1 VAIKKRGGKRQ
12 GGIMKLNQ
20 NRFNQKRV
28 GKVYLVGAGPGDP
41 GLLTLKARDLIAEA
55 DCVIYDY
62 LVNPKILKHA
72 RDGAELIYAGK
83 RGLERSQQLWTQAEI
98 NRLLV
103 AKANEHAVVVRLKG
117 GDPFIFGRGGEEAE
131 ILVEAGIEW
140 EVVPGVS
147 AGSSV
152 AAYAGIPITHRGV
165 SSSVTFVTGHE
176 ESSISKHEKS
186 KSAIRWEHL
195 ANGADTLV
203 FFMGVA
209 RIAEIADQLI
219 SNGRDA
225 DTPVAVIRWGTYG
238 HQETI
243 ISNLAGAAAAVE
255 RGNLTSPA
263 LIVIGEVVRLRERL
277 QWFEEVRLTNHSAP
291 NPFFELLAS

>member
-1 VAIKKRGGKRQ
+1 MRFRQ
-12 GGIMKLNQ
+12 NHK
-20 NRFNQKRV
+20 

-41 GLLTLKARDLIAEA
+41 GLLTLKGRDLIAEA

-62 LVNPKILKHA
+62 LVNPDILKHA
-72 RDGAELIYAGK
+72 SAKAELLYVGK
-83 RGLERSQQLWTQAEI
+83 RGLEASQQAWTQVEI

-103 AKANEHAVVVRLKG
+103 EKADEHELIVRLKG

-131 ILVEAGIEW
+131 VLVEAGIEW

-165 SSSVTFVTGHE
+165 SSSVAFVTGHE
-176 ESSISKHEKS
+176 DPAKPE
-186 KSAIRWEHL
+186 SAIRWGNL

-209 RIAEIADQLI
+209 RLAEITAQLVAH
-219 SNGRDA
+219 GKPA
-225 DTPVAVIRWGTYG
+225 GTPIAVISWGTYED
-238 HQETI
+238 QETVTGT
-243 ISNLAGAAAAVE
+243 LADIADKVRRE
-255 RGNLTSPA
+255 KLKSPG
-263 LIVIGEVVRLRERL
+263 LIVVGEVVRLREKL
-277 QWFEEVRLTNHSAP
+277 QWFEQPVETFQFTNQYSP

>member
-1 VAIKKRGGKRQ
+1 
-12 GGIMKLNQ
+12 MKLNQ
-20 NRFNQKRV
+20 NRSC
-28 GKVYLVGAGPGDP
+28 KVYLVGAGPGDP

-62 LVNPKILKHA
+62 LVNPEILKHA
-72 RDGAELIYAGK
+72 PAGAELIYVGK
-83 RGLERSQQLWTQAEI
+83 RGLESSQQLWTQAEI

-103 AKANEHAVVVRLKG
+103 AKASDHAVVVRLKG

-131 ILVEAGIEW
+131 ALVEAGIEW

-152 AAYAGIPITHRGV
+152 AAYAGIPITHRGL

-176 ESSISKHEKS
+176 DMSKPQ
-186 KSAIRWEHL
+186 SAIRWDHL
-195 ANGADTLV
+195 AKGADTLV
-203 FFMGVA
+203 FFMGLA

-219 SNGRDA
+219 SNGRGA

-238 HQETI
+238 RQETVV
-243 ISNLAGAAAAVE
+243 SNLAGVAAAVK
-255 RGNLTSPA
+255 RRKLTSPA
-263 LIVIGEVVRLRERL
+263 LIVVGEVVRLRERL
-277 QWFEEVRLTNHSAP
+277 RWFEEAGRHAGPPLHANYGAP
-291 NPFFELLAS
+291 NPFFEALAG

>member
-1 VAIKKRGGKRQ
+1 
-12 GGIMKLNQ
+12 MKFDQ
-20 NRFNQKRV
+20 NRS

-55 DCVIYDY
+55 DCVIHDY
-62 LVNPKILKHA
+62 LVNPKILEHA
-72 RDGAELIYAGK
+72 PAGAELIYVGK
-83 RGLERSQQLWTQAEI
+83 RGLESSQQLWTQAEI

-131 ILVEAGIEW
+131 ALVEAGIEW

-152 AAYAGIPITHRGV
+152 AAYAGIPITHRGL

-176 ESSISKHEKS
+176 NQSKPQ
-186 KSAIRWEHL
+186 SAIRWNHL

-203 FFMGVA
+203 FFMGMA
-209 RIAEIADQLI
+209 RIAEIADRLI

-225 DTPVAVIRWGTYG
+225 DTPVAVIKWGTYG
-238 HQETI
+238 HQETVV
-243 ISNLAGAAAAVE
+243 SNLAGVAAMVE
-255 RGNLTSPA
+255 RRKLTSPA
-263 LIVIGEVVRLRERL
+263 LIVVGEVVRLRERL
-277 QWFEEVRLTNHSAP
+277 QWFEEEGRYAGLP
-291 NPFFELLAS
+291 LP

>member
-1 VAIKKRGGKRQ
+1 
-12 GGIMKLNQ
+12 MKLNQ
-20 NRFNQKRV
+20 NRS

-62 LVNPKILKHA
+62 LVNPEILKHA
-72 RDGAELIYAGK
+72 PAGAELIYVGK
-83 RGLERSQQLWTQAEI
+83 RGLESSEQLWTQAEI

-103 AKANEHAVVVRLKG
+103 AKASEHSVVVRLKG

-131 ILVEAGIEW
+131 ALVEAGIEW

-152 AAYAGIPITHRGV
+152 AAYAGIPITHRGL

-176 ESSISKHEKS
+176 DMSKLQ
-186 KSAIRWEHL
+186 SAIRWDHL
-195 ANGADTLV
+195 AKGADTLV
-203 FFMGVA
+203 FFMGLA

-238 HQETI
+238 RQETVV
-243 ISNLAGAAAAVE
+243 SNLAGVAAAVK
-255 RGNLTSPA
+255 RRKLTPPA
-263 LIVIGEVVRLRERL
+263 LIVVGEVVRLRERL
-277 QWFEEVRLTNHSAP
+277 QWFEEVGRHAGLPLHVNYGAP
-291 NPFFELLAS
+291 NPFFEALAS

>member
-1 VAIKKRGGKRQ
+1 
-12 GGIMKLNQ
+12 MKFNQ
-20 NRFNQKRV
+20 YRFNQKRV

-72 RDGAELIYAGK
+72 REGAELIYVGK

-103 AKANEHAVVVRLKG
+103 AKANEHAAVVRLKG

-131 ILVEAGIEW
+131 TLVEAGIEW

-176 ESSISKHEKS
+176 ESSMSRPGKS
-186 KSAIRWEHL
+186 KSAIRWERL

-209 RIAEIADQLI
+209 RIAEIADQLT

-243 ISNLAGAAAAVE
+243 VSNLAGVAAAVE
-255 RGNLTSPA
+255 RRNLTSPA
-263 LIVIGEVVRLRERL
+263 LIVVGEVVRLRERL
-277 QWFEEVRLTNHSAP
+277 QWFEEFRITNDSAP

>member
-1 VAIKKRGGKRQ
+1 
-12 GGIMKLNQ
+12 MS
-20 NRFNQKRV
+20 

-41 GLLTLKARDLIAEA
+41 GLLTIKARDLIAEA

-62 LVNPKILKHA
+62 LVNAEILKHA
-72 RDGAELIYAGK
+72 PAGAELIYVGK
-83 RGLERSQQLWTQAEI
+83 RGLESSQKLWTQAGI

-131 ILVEAGIEW
+131 ALVEAGIEW

-152 AAYAGIPITHRGV
+152 AAYAGIPITHRGL

-176 ESSISKHEKS
+176 DMSKPQ
-186 KSAIRWEHL
+186 SAIRWNHL
-195 ANGADTLV
+195 AKGADTLV
-203 FFMGVA
+203 FFMGLA
-209 RIAEIADQLI
+209 QIAEIADQLI

-238 HQETI
+238 RQETLV
-243 ISNLAGAAAAVE
+243 SNLAEVAAAVK
-255 RGNLTSPA
+255 RRKLTSPA
-263 LIVIGEVVRLRERL
+263 LIVVGEVVRLRERL
-277 QWFEEVRLTNHSAP
+277 QWFEEAGRHAGLPLQANYAAP
-291 NPFFELLAS
+291 NPFFEALAG

>member
-1 VAIKKRGGKRQ
+1 
-12 GGIMKLNQ
+12 MKFNQ
-20 NRFNQKRV
+20 NRS

-41 GLLTLKARDLIAEA
+41 GLLTLKARDLIAAA

-62 LVNPKILKHA
+62 LVNPKILEHSRA
-72 RDGAELIYAGK
+72 DAELIYAGK
-83 RGLERSQQLWTQAEI
+83 RGLESSQQLWTQAEI

-103 AKANEHAVVVRLKG
+103 AKANEHAVGVRVKG

-131 ILVEAGIEW
+131 AMADAGIEW

-152 AAYAGIPITHRGV
+152 AAYAGIPITHRGL

-176 ESSISKHEKS
+176 EPGKS
-186 KSAIRWEHL
+186 QSAIRWGHL

-203 FFMGVA
+203 FFMGMS

-238 HQETI
+238 HQETVV
-243 ISNLAGAAAAVE
+243 SNLAGVATAVE
-255 RGNLTSPA
+255 RRKFTSPA

-277 QWFEEVRLTNHSAP
+277 QWFEEFRLTNYDAP
-291 NPFFELLAS
+291 NPFFEALAS

>member
-1 VAIKKRGGKRQ
+1 
-12 GGIMKLNQ
+12 MKLN
-20 NRFNQKRV
+20 RKRSNQKRV

-62 LVNPKILKHA
+62 LVNPEVLKHA

-103 AKANEHAVVVRLKG
+103 AKANEHEVVVRLKG

-131 ILVEAGIEW
+131 ALVEAGIEW

-176 ESSISKHEKS
+176 ESPVSRPGTS

-238 HQETI
+238 HQETVV
-243 ISNLAGAAAAVE
+243 SNLAGVAAAVE
-255 RGNLTSPA
+255 RRNLTAPA
-263 LIVIGEVVRLRERL
+263 LIVVGEVVRLRERL
-277 QWFEEVRLTNHSAP
+277 QWFEEFRLTNYSSP

>member
-1 VAIKKRGGKRQ
+1 
-12 GGIMKLNQ
+12 MK
-20 NRFNQKRV
+20 FNQKRS

-72 RDGAELIYAGK
+72 RARAELIYAGK
-83 RGLERSQQLWTQAEI
+83 RGLESSQQLWTQAEI
-98 NRLLV
+98 NRLIV
-103 AKANEHAVVVRLKG
+103 VKANEHAVVVRLKG

-131 ILVEAGIEW
+131 ALVEAGIEW

-152 AAYAGIPITHRGV
+152 AAYAGIPITHRGL

-176 ESSISKHEKS
+176 EPSKS
-186 KSAIRWEHL
+186 QSAIRWDHL

-203 FFMGVA
+203 FFMGMG
-209 RIAEIADQLI
+209 RIAEISDQLI

-238 HQETI
+238 HQETVVSTLSEI
-243 ISNLAGAAAAVE
+243 RAAIE
-255 RGNLTSPA
+255 RRKLTAPA
-263 LIVIGEVVRLRERL
+263 LIVVGEVVRLRERL
-277 QWFEEVRLTNHSAP
+277 QWFEELRLANYSAP
-291 NPFFELLAS
+291 NPFFEALAS

>member
-1 VAIKKRGGKRQ
+1 
-12 GGIMKLNQ
+12 MKFDQ
-20 NRFNQKRV
+20 NRS

-62 LVNPKILKHA
+62 LVNPEILEHA
-72 RDGAELIYAGK
+72 PADAELVYVGK
-83 RGLERSQQLWTQAEI
+83 RGLESSQQLWTQAEI
-98 NRLLV
+98 NRLLI

-131 ILVEAGIEW
+131 AMVEAGIEW

-152 AAYAGIPITHRGV
+152 AAYAGIPITHRGL
-165 SSSVTFVTGHE
+165 SSSVTFITGHE
-176 ESSISKHEKS
+176 DLSKP
-186 KSAIRWEHL
+186 KSAIRWNHL

-203 FFMGVA
+203 FFMGMA

-219 SNGRDA
+219 ANGRDA
-225 DTPVAVIRWGTYG
+225 DTPVAVIRWGTYS
-238 HQETI
+238 HQDTVV
-243 ISNLAGAAAAVE
+243 STLAGVAAAVE
-255 RGNLTSPA
+255 RRKLTSPA
-263 LIVIGEVVRLRERL
+263 LIVVGEVVRMRERL
-277 QWFEEVRLTNHSAP
+277 QWFEEEGRHAGLPLIANYGAP
-291 NPFFELLAS
+291 TPFFEALAS

>member
-1 VAIKKRGGKRQ
+1 MRRDRNK
-12 GGIMKLNQ
+12 
-20 NRFNQKRV
+20 F

-41 GLLTLKARDLIAEA
+41 GLLTLKARDLIAAA

-62 LVNPKILKHA
+62 LVNPELLKHA
-72 RDGAELIYAGK
+72 RPDAERLYVGK
-83 RGLERSQQLWTQAEI
+83 RGLEHSQQSWTQAEI

-103 AKANEHAVVVRLKG
+103 EKANEHARVVRLKG

-131 ILVEAGIEW
+131 ALVEAGIEW

-152 AAYAGIPITHRGV
+152 AAYAGIPITHRGM
-165 SSSVTFVTGHE
+165 SSSVAFITGHE
-176 ESSISKHEKS
+176 DPAKS
-186 KSAIRWEHL
+186 QTSIRWNHL
-195 ANGADTLV
+195 ANGVDTLV

-209 RIAEIADQLI
+209 RISEISDQLI
-219 SNGRDA
+219 WNGRAA

-243 ISNLAGAAAAVE
+243 VSTLAEVAPLVE
-255 RGNLTSPA
+255 RRKFGAPA
-263 LIVIGEVVRLRERL
+263 LIVVGEVVRLRERL
-277 QWFEEVRLTNHSAP
+277 RWFEEFRLEDFAAP
-291 NPFFELLAS
+291 NPFFEALAS

>member
-1 VAIKKRGGKRQ
+1 
-12 GGIMKLNQ
+12 MKLNQ
-20 NRFNQKRV
+20 NRSS
-28 GKVYLVGAGPGDP
+28 KVYLVGAGPGDP

-62 LVNPKILKHA
+62 LVNPEILKHA
-72 RDGAELIYAGK
+72 PASAELIYAGK

-98 NRLLV
+98 NRALV

-131 ILVEAGIEW
+131 ALVEAGIEW

-147 AGSSV
+147 SGSSV
-152 AAYAGIPITHRGV
+152 AAYAGIPITHRGL

-176 ESSISKHEKS
+176 DMSKLQ
-186 KSAIRWEHL
+186 SAIRWDHL
-195 ANGADTLV
+195 AKGADTLV
-203 FFMGVA
+203 FFMGLA

-238 HQETI
+238 RQETVV
-243 ISNLAGAAAAVE
+243 SNLAGVAAAVK
-255 RGNLTSPA
+255 RRKLTPPA
-263 LIVIGEVVRLRERL
+263 LIVVGEVVRLRERL
-277 QWFEEVRLTNHSAP
+277 QWFEEVGRHAGLPLHVNYGLP
-291 NPFFELLAS
+291 NPFFEALAS